1 LRPASL
7 RDNAV
12 SASASNVNW
21 VKSIAWTV
29 NLSGVSPVIGF
40 DAHPIRTSALSE
52 IVRVD
57 DHRPTLG
64 HIRDVRLQRHRVHR
78 HQDIRMI
85 IRRRNVVKCNG

>member
-29 NLSGVSPVIGF
+29 NLSGVSSVIGF

-57 DHRPTLG
+57 DHRPTL
-64 HIRDVRLQRHRVHR
+64 RHTSATFAFNAAGFIATRTS
-78 HQDIRMI
+78 
-85 IRRRNVVKCNG
+85 G